1 MSSESSSNSS
11 EGSTFRSSLKSASS
25 ESKSIGSGDNPI
37 ESRNHPRSAG
47 GPESSLPPSIIQGY
61 NSEDYH
67 RNNLEFSR
75 FAVNRIRENR
85 INNSRL
91 SIYREE
97 FSIPSDVGLR
107 IPNMGEQVSNPEPGC
122 VAIHPAFLEIGMCLP
137 LQPYVRRFLREV
149 GLVPAQLSPNSWRIL
164 IGMWCLWRFNGIDT
178 DPTLSEI
185 KHCYKLVGHAH
196 GGDGWWHLS
205 SWTRLSGHSLIIGQ
219 PSSNK
224 EWKKTWFVATTGWG
238 RELTIGG
245 REQRVRSV
253 FGFPGIWEC
262 VHEKDLTAEEREHI
276 NSAWETRSDHR
287 HIDYLL
293 DVRVLASVNIIP
305 EPSSL
310 RLANSKRSFGKKKKL
325 AGKSDKRKMPDKEVT
340 PSRKGKSVAS
350 KRPRRTL
357 PKGSLG
363 AKIPEEFIKRVSSKL
378 ARVTTETSDQVLPEQ
393 EVLGDADPSSAMPP
407 VPPRGG
413 KSKAGSTESVRG
425 GDKRRRSRSPSA
437 FHRPPMG
444 SGVPPTFTSTRPSVS
459 QSSVDAIFSPDQS
472 VDFIC
477 DNARNFMRSIDP
489 GATGKM
495 SNDDR
500 IRIATGQFYTAIGNF
515 RHQEMR
521 LVELHDQ
528 LKHTEAE
535 LIHKKDLLSCTQRDL
550 GESRK
555 EVAHLKARV
564 ASLEKK
570 AARGAKA
577 DEYRGRLKDARR
589 LITHLQ
595 NELPDRAIDRFVK
608 SSEYMKAVNDEF
620 QRGSLDT
627 QYLVSKVDPNFDFE
641 KFEEIKAAEWGN
653 GETAEKADSPKEEE
667 DSLLVA
673 DVELSGEEVEEVGS
687 GGEATDHIDSEGP
700 PDNFDQ
706 RLIPE
711 VRWVGHSDLFDRRLV
726 SHDLLVVSIGGWSQ
740 RLVPQDFVIF
750 SIGVLDH
757 FVRGFYLSV
766 GYQCQHNFFDL
777 RIPGL
782 WRYNAPCKPLNFLR
796 RPRTSQLLNRLYLIW
811 VGIDSTMVNHEAK
824 EFSRTYSKGAFLWV
838 ELHLVS
844 SESCRKYTPPC
855 FSRFVLRTCDSP
867 ISGMLLLR
875 SLYRKASPCNNTSP
889 CHLSN
894 WATLAFSNIWSIGNF
909 SGVYLSNLLL
919 GILVSPS
926 LWPTL
931 ARSSF
936 SGALAFPLLN
946 LLYHDALDIHRYH
959 VINLQTNK
967 LEGDTDWMVG
977 INPPTIKL
985 ESNHFL

>member
-11 EGSTFRSSLKSASS
+11 EGSTSESSLKSASS
-25 ESKSIGSGDNPI
+25 ESKSIGSGDDPI
-37 ESRNHPRSAG
+37 ESGNHPRSAG
-47 GPESSLPPSIIQGY
+47 GPESSLPPGIIQGY

-91 SIYREE
+91 SVFREE

-122 VAIHPAFLEIGMCLP
+122 VAIHPAFLEIGMCIP
-137 LQPYVRRFLREV
+137 LQPYVRRFLRER
-149 GLVPAQLSPNSWRIL
+149 L
-164 IGMWCLWRFNGIDT
+164 NGIDT
-178 DPTLSEI
+178 DPTLFEI
-185 KHCYKLVGHAH
+185 KHCYKLVGHAR

-219 PSSNK
+219 PYSNK

-253 FGFPGIWEC
+253 IGFPGIWER
-262 VHEKDLTAEEREHI
+262 VHEKDLTVEEREHI
-276 NSAWETRSDHR
+276 NFAWETWSDHR

-305 EPSSL
+305 EPSSM
-310 RLANSKRSFGKKKKL
+310 RLANSKMSFGKKKKL
-325 AGKSDKRKMPDKEVT
+325 AGKSDKRKMSDKEVA
-340 PSRKGKSVAS
+340 PSGKGKSVAS
-350 KRPRRTL
+350 KRSRRTL

-363 AKIPEEFIKRVSSKL
+363 AKISEEFIKGFSLKR
-378 ARVTTETSDQVLPEQ
+378 ARITTETSDQVLPEQ
-393 EVLGDADPSSAMPP
+393 EVLGGADPSSAMPP

-425 GDKRRRSRSPSA
+425 GDKRQRSRSPFA

-444 SGVPPTFTSTRPSVS
+444 SGVPPTFTSTRLGVS

-477 DNARNFMRSIDP
+477 DNARNFMRSTDP

-521 LVELHDQ
+521 LVELYDQ
-528 LKHTEAE
+528 LEHTEAE
-535 LIHKKDLLSCTQRDL
+535 LIHKKDMLSCTQRDL
-550 GESRK
+550 GESRE

-570 AARGAKA
+570 AAKRAKA
-577 DEYRGRLKDARR
+577 DEYKGRLKDARR
-589 LITHLQ
+589 LITRLQ
-595 NELPDRAIDRFVK
+595 NELSDRAIDRFVK

-627 QYLVSKVDPNFDFE
+627 Q
-641 KFEEIKAAEWGN
+641 
-653 GETAEKADSPKEEE
+653 
-667 DSLLVA
+667 
-673 DVELSGEEVEEVGS
+673 
-687 GGEATDHIDSEGP
+687 ATDHIDSEGP
-700 PDNFDQ
+700 PDHFDW
-706 RLIPE
+706 RLVPD
-711 VRWVGHSDLFDRRLV
+711 VRLVGHSDLFDRRLV
-726 SHDLLVVSIGGWSQ
+726 SHDLLVVSIGGWPL

-777 RIPGL
+777 RISSL

-811 VGIDSTMVNHEAK
+811 VGIDSTMTERH
-824 EFSRTYSKGAFLWV
+824 
-838 ELHLVS
+838 HLVTIHPLVGDKGCFVFIS
-844 SESCRKYTPPC
+844 FGHLQLIRFFGSCC
-855 FSRFVLRTCDSP
+855 
-867 ISGMLLLR
+867 SGGDLIGLG
-875 SLYRKASPCNNTSP
+875 Y
-889 CHLSN
+889 LSN

-931 ARSSF
+931 AWSSF

-946 LLYHDALDIHRYH
+946 LVLDSRPPSSALLMQRLSVEHCSTTDEDAFDIHRAH
-959 VINLQTNK
+959 AINLRTNK
-967 LEGDTDWMVG
+967 LEGDTAWMVG

-985 ESNHFL
+985 ESNDSLVDHRLPSFLSLQLDSSLSQAHNPYLYYFLLL

>member
-11 EGSTFRSSLKSASS
+11 EGNTSGSSLKSASS
-25 ESKSIGSGDNPI
+25 ESKSVRSGDDPI
-37 ESRNHPRSAG
+37 ESGNHPRSAG
-47 GPESSLPPSIIQGY
+47 GPESSLPPSIIQ
-61 NSEDYH
+61 
-67 RNNLEFSR
+67 EFSR
-75 FAVNRIRENR
+75 FAVNRVRENR

-107 IPNMGEQVSNPEPGC
+107 IPNMGEQVPNPEPGC

-149 GLVPAQLSPNSWRIL
+149 GLAPAQLSPNSWRIL
-164 IGMWCLWRFNGIDT
+164 IRMWCLWRLNGIDT

-185 KHCYKLVGHAH
+185 KHCYKLVGHAR

-205 SWTRLSGHSLIIGQ
+205 NWTRLSGHSLIIGQ

-224 EWKKTWFVATTGWG
+224 EWKKTWFVATTGRG

-253 FGFPGIWEC
+253 FGFPGTWEH

-325 AGKSDKRKMPDKEVT
+325 ASKSDKGKMPDKEVT
-340 PSRKGKSVAS
+340 PSRKGKSMAS
-350 KRPRRTL
+350 KRTRRTL

-363 AKIPEEFIKRVSSKL
+363 AKIPEEFIKGVSSKR

-393 EVLGDADPSSAMPP
+393 EVLGDANPSSAMPP
-407 VPPRGG
+407 VSPRGG

-437 FHRPPMG
+437 FHGPPMG
-444 SGVPPTFTSTRPSVS
+444 SGVPPTFTSTRPGVS
-459 QSSVDAIFSPDQS
+459 QSSIDAIFSPDQS

-477 DNARNFMRSIDP
+477 DNARNFMRSTDP
-489 GATGKM
+489 SATGKM

-528 LKHTEAE
+528 LEHTEAE

-550 GESRK
+550 GESRE

-570 AARGAKA
+570 ATRGAKA

-589 LITHLQ
+589 LITRLQ

-641 KFEEIKAAEWGN
+641 KFEEIKAAEWGT

-673 DVELSGEEVEEVGS
+673 DVELSGEEVEEF
-687 GGEATDHIDSEGP
+687 EFAMQFEIFEFRATDHIVSEGP
-700 PDNFDQ
+700 PDNFDR

-740 RLVPQDFVIF
+740 RLDFVIF
-750 SIGVLDH
+750 SIEVLDH

-782 WRYNAPCKPLNFLR
+782 WVRQGLTHIVYSPLNSRYNAACKPLNFLR
-796 RPRTSQLLNRLYLIW
+796 HPRTSQLLNRLYLIW
-811 VGIDSTMVNHEAK
+811 VGIDSTMAV
-824 EFSRTYSKGAFLWV
+824 L
-838 ELHLVS
+838 S
-844 SESCRKYTPPC
+844 SSASDIFTWLYPEYASMK
-855 FSRFVLRTCDSP
+855 
-867 ISGMLLLR
+867 LR
-875 SLYRKASPCNNTSP
+875 S
-889 CHLSN
+889 HLSN

-919 GILVSPS
+919 GILHCS
-926 LWPTL
+926 T
-931 ARSSF
+931 AD
-936 SGALAFPLLN
+936 GDAF
-946 LLYHDALDIHRYH
+946 DIHRSH
-959 VINLQTNK
+959 AINLQTNK

-977 INPPTIKL
+977 TNPPTIKL

>member
-11 EGSTFRSSLKSASS
+11 EGSTSGSSLKSASS

-37 ESRNHPRSAG
+37 ESGNHPRSAG
-47 GPESSLPPSIIQGY
+47 GPESSLPPDIIQGY

-67 RNNLEFSR
+67 RTNLEFSR
-75 FAVNRIRENR
+75 FAINRIRENR

-137 LQPYVRRFLREV
+137 LQPYVR
-149 GLVPAQLSPNSWRIL
+149 SPNSWRIL
-164 IGMWCLWRFNGIDT
+164 IGMWCLWRLNGIDT

-185 KHCYKLVGHAH
+185 KHCYKPVGHAR
-196 GGDGWWHLS
+196 GSDGWWHLS
-205 SWTRLSGHSLIIGQ
+205 SWSRLSGHSLIIGQ

-253 FGFPGIWEC
+253 FGFP
-262 VHEKDLTAEEREHI
+262 
-276 NSAWETRSDHR
+276 
-287 HIDYLL
+287 
-293 DVRVLASVNIIP
+293 VNIIP

-325 AGKSDKRKMPDKEVT
+325 AGKSDKGKMPDKEVA
-340 PSRKGKSVAS
+340 PSRRGKSVAS

-363 AKIPEEFIKRVSSKL
+363 AKIPEEFIKGVSSKR

-425 GDKRRRSRSPSA
+425 GDKRRRSHSPSA
-437 FHRPPMG
+437 FHRPLMG
-444 SGVPPTFTSTRPSVS
+444 SGVPPTFTYTRPGVS

-477 DNARNFMRSIDP
+477 DNARNFMRSTDP

-500 IRIATGQFYTAIGNF
+500 IRIATG
-515 RHQEMR
+515 
-521 LVELHDQ
+521 
-528 LKHTEAE
+528 
-535 LIHKKDLLSCTQRDL
+535 
-550 GESRK
+550 
-555 EVAHLKARV
+555 
-564 ASLEKK
+564 
-570 AARGAKA
+570 
-577 DEYRGRLKDARR
+577 
-589 LITHLQ
+589 
-595 NELPDRAIDRFVK
+595 
-608 SSEYMKAVNDEF
+608 
-620 QRGSLDT
+620 
-627 QYLVSKVDPNFDFE
+627 
-641 KFEEIKAAEWGN
+641 
-653 GETAEKADSPKEEE
+653 
-667 DSLLVA
+667 
-673 DVELSGEEVEEVGS
+673 
-687 GGEATDHIDSEGP
+687 ATDHIVSEGP
-700 PDNFDQ
+700 PDNFDR

-711 VRWVGHSDLFDRRLV
+711 VRWVGHSDLFDRRLI
-726 SHDLLVVSIGGWSQ
+726 SHDLLVVSIGGLGDLFDR
-740 RLVPQDFVIF
+740 RLVPYDLVIF
-750 SIGVLDH
+750 SIAVLDH

-782 WRYNAPCKPLNFLR
+782 WVRQGLTHIVYSPLSSRYNAPCKLLDFLC
-796 RPRTSQLLNRLYLIW
+796 RPRTSQLLNRPYLIW
-811 VGIDSTMVNHEAK
+811 VGIDSTMVDHEAK

-844 SESCRKYTPPC
+844 SELVRSTVATNEPPTVVKV
-855 FSRFVLRTCDSP
+855 FWP
-867 ISGMLLLR
+867 ISTH
-875 SLYRKASPCNNTSP
+875 P
-889 CHLSN
+889 
-894 WATLAFSNIWSIGNF
+894 TLAFSNIWSIGNF
-909 SGVYLSNLLL
+909 SGVCLSNLLL
-919 GILVSPS
+919 GILHCS
-926 LWPTL
+926 T
-931 ARSSF
+931 AD
-936 SGALAFPLLN
+936 GDAF
-946 LLYHDALDIHRYH
+946 DIHRSH
-959 VINLQTNK
+959 AINLRTNK
-967 LEGDTDWMVG
+967 LEGDTDWMVD

-985 ESNHFL
+985 ERNYFLIDHRVLPILPLKLNLSLSQAHNPYLYCFLLF

>member
-11 EGSTFRSSLKSASS
+11 EGSTFGSSLKSASS

-47 GPESSLPPSIIQGY
+47 GPESSLPPGIIQGY

-185 KHCYKLVGHAH
+185 KHCYKLVGHAR

-238 RELTIGG
+238 RELTIDG

-287 HIDYLL
+287 HINYLL

-363 AKIPEEFIKRVSSKL
+363 TKIPEEFIKGVSSKL
-378 ARVTTETSDQVLPEQ
+378 AR

-437 FHRPPMG
+437 FHQPPMG
-444 SGVPPTFTSTRPSVS
+444 SGVPPTFTSTGRTDPGRATRTFKTF
-459 QSSVDAIFSPDQS
+459 QNFILHFKIISSVDAIFSPDQL

-477 DNARNFMRSIDP
+477 DNARNFMRCTDP

-528 LKHTEAE
+528 LKHTKAE

-570 AARGAKA
+570 AAIGAKA

-595 NELPDRAIDRFVK
+595 NEFPDRAIDRFVK

-641 KFEEIKAAEWGN
+641 KFEEIKAAECGN

-687 GGEATDHIDSEGP
+687 SGEATDHIDSEGP

-740 RLVPQDFVIF
+740 RLDFVIF
-750 SIGVLDH
+750 SIEVLNH

-766 GYQCQHNFFDL
+766 GYQCQHNFFNL

-782 WRYNAPCKPLNFLR
+782 WVPLKNGRQRSVR
-796 RPRTSQLLNRLYLIW
+796 REINLTRDIMHHLVTIHPL
-811 VGIDSTMVNHEAK
+811 VGD
-824 EFSRTYSKGAFLWV
+824 KGCFFFISFGH
-838 ELHLVS
+838 LHLIGSCLGAAAKAYRQVNLFEGFRSVASNPSNAVS
-844 SESCRKYTPPC
+844 RGLELFNPVPE
-855 FSRFVLRTCDSP
+855 
-867 ISGMLLLR
+867 LLD
-875 SLYRKASPCNNTSP
+875 YRPMDYVNT
-889 CHLSN
+889 
-894 WATLAFSNIWSIGNF
+894 
-909 SGVYLSNLLL
+909 
-919 GILVSPS
+919 
-926 LWPTL
+926 
-931 ARSSF
+931 
-936 SGALAFPLLN
+936 
-946 LLYHDALDIHRYH
+946 LDIHRYH